1 MIKEFVSYETAVL
14 ARQKGFNEKCIGMFY
29 KDNPKVN
36 FNLYMETRNT
46 EFESLSYRRQDGLSA
61 DYILAPLRSSL
72 NQWLTDNFNI
82 TVYVIED
89 VVYGYESDY
98 GDSHYYIRNRHEI
111 LRPINDFMSDV
122 DAMDA
127 GLREALN
134 LI

>member
-1 MIKEFVSYETAVL
+1 MIKEFISYETAVL
-14 ARQKGFNEKCIGMFY
+14 ARKKGFNERCVGIFY
-29 KDNPKVN
+29 NDDPKVH
-36 FNLYMETRNT
+36 FMRYIGGSGT
-46 EFESLSYRRQDGLSA
+46 EFESLPWRRQEGLSA

-72 NQWLTDNFNI
+72 NQWLTDKYNI

-89 VVYGYESDY
+89 VVYGHKSDY
-98 GDSHYYIRNRHEI
+98 GDSHYYIKNRHEI
-111 LRPINDFMSDV
+111 LRPENDFMSDA